1 MWAAHSRGGPRSGP
15 GGGEPCDGSALC
27 RGPAPVA
34 MARSAALVALVALAA
49 CAAPSGPR
57 APDVGAPAETGA
69 FVTLL
74 GDDTLAVE
82 RFARTPGGMEATVAL
97 RAPRSTLT
105 AYDLRLDADGGLVS
119 YEAVARQPLSGE
131 VVRRQSVRPDGDSLR
146 VTVAEASGGPTS
158 RTVPGAARPLPFV
171 DMVHWPFELM
181 VARAVAAGG
190 PLDQPLFTERGA
202 VAFTSTVAPDGAVT
216 VRHPF
221 RGPMAVEADAEGRL
235 LTLDAGATT
244 RKLVVRRVA
253 DVDVEGAAAR
263 WARLDAA
270 GQAVGDLSGRGEA
283 VATIGGATVAVD
295 YGVPQKRG
303 REVWGALV
311 PWGEVWRTG
320 ANRATHLTTSR
331 PLVLDPDGVALA
343 VPAGTATLFSVPRP
357 DGGLLIVNRQTGQG
371 GTAYDEARDLGR
383 VPMTRS
389 ALDDTVEAFTI
400 AVEPDGDGG
409 RLVLRWDR
417 DAFSVPF
424 VVAD

>member
-146 VTVAEASGGPTS
+146 VTVAEASGGGGVLSDMYTS
-158 RTVPGAARPLPFV
+158 RLS
-171 DMVHWPFELM
+171 EE
-181 VARAVAAGG
+181 ARAQLNARR
-190 PLDQPLFTERGA
+190 QFY
-202 VAFTSTVAPDGAVT
+202 
-216 VRHPF
+216 
-221 RGPMAVEADAEGRL
+221 EA
-235 LTLDAGATT
+235 T
-244 RKLVVRRVA
+244 
-253 DVDVEGAAAR
+253 
-263 WARLDAA
+263 
-270 GQAVGDLSGRGEA
+270 
-283 VATIGGATVAVD
+283 
-295 YGVPQKRG
+295 QKR
-303 REVWGALV
+303 VV
-311 PWGEVWRTG
+311 DNP
-320 ANRATHLTTSR
+320 
-331 PLVLDPDGVALA
+331 
-343 VPAGTATLFSVPRP
+343 
-357 DGGLLIVNRQTGQG
+357 
-371 GTAYDEARDLGR
+371 DEAASLIG
-383 VPMTRS
+383 
-389 ALDDTVEAFTI
+389 AWI
-400 AVEPDGDGG
+400 AEDH
-409 RLVLRWDR
+409 
-417 DAFSVPF
+417 S
-424 VVAD
+424 